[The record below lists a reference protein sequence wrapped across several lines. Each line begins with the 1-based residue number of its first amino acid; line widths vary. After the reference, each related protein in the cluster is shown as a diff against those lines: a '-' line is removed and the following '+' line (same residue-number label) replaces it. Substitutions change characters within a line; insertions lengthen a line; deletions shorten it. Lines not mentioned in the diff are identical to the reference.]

1 MGGKYTATNVGVLV
15 VTCSGGDAATA
26 ADEAERLGV
35 WLPQLGAATV
45 AALGEVLPSTAT
57 AGNPL
62 DYTAVIFGETERTAD
77 LITVGARDDAIGP
90 VLVYYDR
97 PARMTEDAAE
107 SWNGALDGVILAASR
122 LDQPVIVASTL
133 PELMPEDTAER
144 LAEHGIVAVAGL
156 SEGILCAGALTVP
169 PPDAARLRSIAA
181 TMSTIRPKPTATASS
196 GPTSAAGNRGGV
208 LESPARTHKCPGE
221 ASGHSGRA
229 GDSSETS
236 GHSAWTG
243 GSGEASNHSAWT
255 GDSSETSNHSA
266 WTGDSSETS
275 NHSAWTGDSSETS
288 SHSGWVAEHEAKEM
302 LVGRGL
308 AVPRGR
314 VVRDVDDAMRVA
326 GELGGPVALKVS
338 SPFIQHKSDISALVL
353 GVEGDAVREA
363 YRRVEGLGGVVLVEE
378 MVSPGVEVLI
388 AVRRDG
394 VVPVLVVALG
404 GVWVE
409 IFDDVVLIP
418 LPADADRVEQAVR
431 RLRAAPLLVGGRG
444 RPASDIRALAEVAAT
459 VGAMALEEGL
469 DLVELN
475 PVFVHPDGVT
485 VIDAVIRRGT

>member
-1 MGGKYTATNVGVLV
+1 M
-15 VTCSGGDAATA
+15 
-26 ADEAERLGV
+26 
-35 WLPQLGAATV
+35 
-45 AALGEVLPSTAT
+45 
-57 AGNPL
+57 
-62 DYTAVIFGETERTAD
+62 
-77 LITVGARDDAIGP
+77 
-90 VLVYYDR
+90 
-97 PARMTEDAAE
+97 
-107 SWNGALDGVILAASR
+107 ILAASR

-133 PELMPEDTAER
+133 PELMPEETAER

-181 TMSTIRPKPTATASS
+181 TMSTVRPKPTATVSS
-196 GPTSAAGNRGGV
+196 GPTSAAGNSGGV
-208 LESPARTHKCPGE
+208 LERPARTHKGSGE
-221 ASGHSGRA
+221 SSGHSGRA

-236 GHSAWTG
+236 DHSG
-243 GSGEASNHSAWT
+243 WT
-255 GDSSETSNHSA
+255 GDSSEASDHSG
-266 WTGDSSETS
+266 WTGDSSE
-275 NHSAWTGDSSETS
+275 AS

-363 YRRVEGLGGVVLVEE
+363 YGRVDGLGGVVLVEE
-378 MVSPGVEVLI
+378 MVPPGVEVLI

-444 RPASDIRALAEVAAT
+444 RPAGDIRALAEVAAT

-475 PVFVHPDGVT
+475 PVFVHPDGVI
-485 VIDAVIRRGT
+485 VVDAVIRRGT